1 MLGSESRMN
10 ERKLSRGMRVLVGA
24 FGAGVLALGLLLAA
38 VELRWAYLGAPR
50 VPTLL
55 AAVACGLVAVGGGS
69 LLRSAVRGR
78 IALRRIRHRPVAK

>member
-38 VELRWAYLGAPR
+38 VELRWAYLG
-50 VPTLL
+50 
-55 AAVACGLVAVGGGS
+55 
-69 LLRSAVRGR
+69 R
-78 IALRRIRHRPVAK
+78 IARANPPCGCRLRASRGQWGIVVA